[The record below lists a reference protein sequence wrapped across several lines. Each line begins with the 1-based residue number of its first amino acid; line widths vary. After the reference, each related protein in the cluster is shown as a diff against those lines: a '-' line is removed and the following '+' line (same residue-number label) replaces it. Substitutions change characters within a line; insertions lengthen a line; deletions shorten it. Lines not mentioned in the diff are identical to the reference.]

1 MPPFGSSKASSPPNY
16 GGRGT
21 RGSGRIPRSDLLII
35 GCDAPRA
42 SRRSGRTQK
51 PTAAVVALVVHKLKT
66 SLVSGEVEVE
76 AKKTTD
82 IFTLD
87 IITNYIYTYL
97 YVCSV
102 TIFCIIKPHGLC
114 QRVALQET
122 YKLTV
127 SGLPLLLQQP

>member
-1 MPPFGSSKASSPPNY
+1 MPPFGSSNASSPPNY

-35 GCDAPRA
+35 GSDAPRA

-76 AKKTTD
+76 ARKTTD
-82 IFTLD
+82 IFT
-87 IITNYIYTYL
+87 
-97 YVCSV
+97 
-102 TIFCIIKPHGLC
+102 
-114 QRVALQET
+114 
-122 YKLTV
+122 
-127 SGLPLLLQQP
+127 

>member
-1 MPPFGSSKASSPPNY
+1 MPPFGSSNASSPPNY

-35 GCDAPRA
+35 GSDAPRA

-87 IITNYIYTYL
+87 IITNYIYIHIYM
-97 YVCSV
+97 YVQLLSSV
-102 TIFCIIKPHGLC
+102 LSSHMVCVKG
-114 QRVALQET
+114 
-122 YKLTV
+122 
-127 SGLPLLLQQP
+127 